1 MGEYSGEIIRMEGI
15 SKSFPGVQALSG
27 INLSVRPSS
36 VHALIGENGA
46 GKSTL
51 IKVLMGVYGNN
62 YEGKIYIEGKE
73 TAIQNPMQAKSLGLL
88 AIYQDITMAPHL
100 SVGENFFLGRL
111 PRKGASVDWKKVYKD
126 SEAILQDL
134 GINVDVRKK
143 LSELTVAQQ
152 EMISV
157 AKAVSEDAKLAIFDE
172 PTALLTDEDTRMLFG
187 IIRRMKEKGLGI
199 IYISHRLEE
208 LFEICDEVTVLKD
221 GKFAG
226 HKLISETNSDELVSM
241 MVGREMTDMYDIE
254 HPAVGETVLE
264 VRGLTKKGVFEDISF
279 KVHRGE
285 ILGLFGLVGSGR
297 TETVRTI
304 FGAERYDSGS
314 VLVEGKEVKISNPAD
329 AIKNGI
335 SLLPENRR
343 EQGLCLALSI
353 KHNTNLAS
361 YGDISRLGGV
371 DLKREH
377 ANAQHYKDA
386 IGIKT
391 PSLEQLVRNLSGGN
405 QQKVVISK
413 WLCKKSKVFIF
424 DEPTVGIDVN
434 AKREIY
440 KLLEKLTM
448 EGNSIIL
455 ISSYLPEV
463 LGLANRVVVFSEGK
477 VAGEISS
484 DEIRNIPHNELEK
497 KAVLLASGIKS

>member
-1 MGEYSGEIIRMEGI
+1 MSEYSGEIIRMEGI

-152 EMISV
+152 EMISI

-241 MVGREMTDMYDIE
+241 MVGREMTDMYDI
-254 HPAVGETVLE
+254 ETVLE

>member
-1 MGEYSGEIIRMEGI
+1 MSEYSGEIIRMEGI

-152 EMISV
+152 EMISI

-285 ILGLFGLVGSGR
+285 ILACSACRLRQDRNRPHHIRRGAIRQWQRSGR
-297 TETVRTI
+297 GQRGEDLEPGGRHQ
-304 FGAERYDSGS
+304 ERD
-314 VLVEGKEVKISNPAD
+314 KPA
-329 AIKNGI
+329 A
-335 SLLPENRR
+335 
-343 EQGLCLALSI
+343 
-353 KHNTNLAS
+353 
-361 YGDISRLGGV
+361 
-371 DLKREH
+371 
-377 ANAQHYKDA
+377 
-386 IGIKT
+386 
-391 PSLEQLVRNLSGGN
+391 
-405 QQKVVISK
+405 
-413 WLCKKSKVFIF
+413 
-424 DEPTVGIDVN
+424 
-434 AKREIY
+434 
-440 KLLEKLTM
+440 
-448 EGNSIIL
+448 
-455 ISSYLPEV
+455 
-463 LGLANRVVVFSEGK
+463 
-477 VAGEISS
+477 
-484 DEIRNIPHNELEK
+484 
-497 KAVLLASGIKS
+497 

>member
-1 MGEYSGEIIRMEGI
+1 MSEYSGEIIRMEGI

-152 EMISV
+152 EMISI

-371 DLKREH
+371 YLKR
-377 ANAQHYKDA
+377 
-386 IGIKT
+386 
-391 PSLEQLVRNLSGGN
+391 
-405 QQKVVISK
+405 
-413 WLCKKSKVFIF
+413 
-424 DEPTVGIDVN
+424 
-434 AKREIY
+434 
-440 KLLEKLTM
+440 
-448 EGNSIIL
+448 
-455 ISSYLPEV
+455 
-463 LGLANRVVVFSEGK
+463 
-477 VAGEISS
+477 
-484 DEIRNIPHNELEK
+484 
-497 KAVLLASGIKS
+497 

>member
-1 MGEYSGEIIRMEGI
+1 MSEYSGEIIRMEGI

-152 EMISV
+152 EMISI

-304 FGAERYDSGS
+304 FDSGS

>member
-1 MGEYSGEIIRMEGI
+1 MSEYSGEIIRMEGI

-152 EMISV
+152 EMISI

-304 FGAERYDSGS
+304 FGAARYDSGR
-314 VLVEGKEVKISNPAD
+314 VLGEGKEVKTANPAD

>member
-1 MGEYSGEIIRMEGI
+1 M
-15 SKSFPGVQALSG
+15 
-27 INLSVRPSS
+27 
-36 VHALIGENGA
+36 
-46 GKSTL
+46 
-51 IKVLMGVYGNN
+51 
-62 YEGKIYIEGKE
+62 
-73 TAIQNPMQAKSLGLL
+73 
-88 AIYQDITMAPHL
+88 
-100 SVGENFFLGRL
+100 
-111 PRKGASVDWKKVYKD
+111 YKD

-152 EMISV
+152 EMISI